1 MTEEVAPSALPRR
14 PLSLKHR
21 DPIGV
26 AIKEM
31 AIEEVG
37 GGQGFGN
44 LRPQWNLLKLV
55 ARDLMTGG

>member
-1 MTEEVAPSALPRR
+1 M
-14 PLSLKHR
+14 
-21 DPIGV
+21 

-31 AIEEVG
+31 AIEEMG

>member
-1 MTEEVAPSALPRR
+1 VTEEVASSALPRW

-21 DPIGV
+21 DSIGV

-37 GGQGFGN
+37 GSQGFGN

-55 ARDLMTGG
+55 VRDLMTGG